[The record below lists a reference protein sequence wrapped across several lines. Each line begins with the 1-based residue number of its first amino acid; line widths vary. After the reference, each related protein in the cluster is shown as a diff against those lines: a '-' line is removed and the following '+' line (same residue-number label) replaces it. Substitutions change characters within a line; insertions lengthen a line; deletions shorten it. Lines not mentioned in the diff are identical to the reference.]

1 LEGSSIYEPSGK
13 ITTGRYKEDE
23 CDSED
28 ADLVEDD
35 ELLLLLLAV
44 LLLLS
49 GIENELLVVAIV
61 GTVEGEPEL
70 PFLSVDSR

>member
-1 LEGSSIYEPSGK
+1 
-13 ITTGRYKEDE
+13 
-23 CDSED
+23 
-28 ADLVEDD
+28 LVEDD

-44 LLLLS
+44 LLFS

-61 GTVEGEPEL
+61 GTVEGGPEL

>member
-1 LEGSSIYEPSGK
+1 MEGSSIYDPSGK

-23 CDSED
+23 CDGED
-28 ADLVEDD
+28 ADLVED
-35 ELLLLLLAV
+35 ELLLLLSV